1 VCGQSSSTPSAL
13 PRRAKGAA
21 LVSGSTHVIGII
33 GDPVSHSLSPR
44 LHNAAF
50 AKLGLDYVY
59 VPLPVCAADVG
70 AAVKG
75 LAALGFRGANVTIP
89 HKGAVIPYLDD
100 LSEDARLAQAVNTIV
115 VDDGHLH
122 GYNTDVAGVRAALVA
137 VAGDPVS
144 GHPALILGAGGAA
157 RAAALALARLG
168 CPLVIV
174 NRTPSA
180 AERLSSLVV
189 EGVPGAASCRWLPLS
204 ALTEPEVRRQRVVVN
219 ATSLGMAGEGK
230 VPALLADNVTAG
242 QVVFDAVYASAPT
255 EFLVAAQARGATVV
269 DGLTMLLGQ
278 AAEAFSLWTGVP
290 APLDV
295 MRDAIR

>member
-1 VCGQSSSTPSAL
+1 MCGQSSSTPSAL

-70 AAVKG
+70 AAVRG

-122 GYNTDVAGVRAALVA
+122 GYNTDVEGVRAALVA
-137 VAGDPVS
+137 LAGDSLS
-144 GHPALILGAGGAA
+144 GDPALILGAGGAA

-180 AERLSSLVV
+180 AERLSSLVL
-189 EGVPGAASCRWLPLS
+189 EGVPGASCGWLALS
-204 ALTEPEVRRQRVVVN
+204 ALTEQVVQRQRVVVN
-219 ATSLGMAGEGK
+219 ATSLGMRGEGK

-242 QVVFDAVYASAPT
+242 QVVFDAVYASTPT
-255 EFLVAAQARGATVV
+255 DFLVAAQSRGATVV

-295 MRDAIR
+295 MRDAVKG